1 MGLLD
6 IFKKN
11 EETNNEKETII
22 SFGNGCIASKKI
34 FDGDYKIG
42 YMTREIPSGKYPDS
56 GWRFFVGDEDEEYTR
71 DSNNIKLYALES
83 IIKHDSDIEKYL
95 QYPTGSKLIRI
106 NEHEFIK
113 DDGISEIYI
122 SKRMINND

>member
-1 MGLLD
+1 MSLFD
-6 IFKKN
+6 IFKKK
-11 EETNNEKETII
+11 EEANNEKETII
-22 SFGNGCIASKKI
+22 SFGNGCVASKKI
-34 FDGDYKIG
+34 FDGNYKIG

-83 IIKHDSDIEKYL
+83 IIKYDSDIEKYL

-106 NEHEFIK
+106 NEHEFII
-113 DDGISEIYI
+113 DDGVSEIYI
-122 SKRMINND
+122 SKRMINNN

>member
-1 MGLLD
+1 MSLFD

-11 EETNNEKETII
+11 EENDNKETAI

-34 FDGDYKIG
+34 FDDNYKIG

-56 GWRFFVGDEDEEYTR
+56 GWRFFVGDEDEKYTQ
-71 DSNNIKLYALES
+71 DSNNLKIYSLETM
-83 IIKHDSDIEKYL
+83 INHDGDIEKYL
-95 QYPTGSKLIRI
+95 KYPTGSKLIRI

-113 DDGISEIYI
+113 DDGETKIFI
-122 SKRMINND
+122 SKKW